1 MIVLSSNQMLN
12 YLFGFLRINVIAYIA
27 TMKKSV
33 WLSLLAAVG
42 FAACSPGART
52 KSKVSIP
59 PTVENTL
66 LWRIS
71 GNGLAKPSYLF
82 GTMHMICANDIGVS
96 DSLKQAISQADKVY
110 LELDMDDMM
119 GMMLSAMTKM
129 TMRGDTTLSDLLS
142 PEEYNKVKGFFQEK
156 SGGLLPFAVV
166 EKFKPLLVGSMIVEQ
181 MQSCENMI
189 VMEQLVMTEAGK
201 HNKEIEGL
209 ETIDF
214 QLGIFDRIP
223 YRTQALQLLKMIEE
237 SGKEGD
243 DSEMKIL
250 TDAYRNQELNKMLE
264 LTMNEKSI
272 EGFTDV
278 LLYNRNEDW
287 AQKLKGLMSKNALV
301 IAVGAGHLPGERGVI
316 NLLRKAGYKVEPV
329 RNDMIMEKK
338 AEEI

>member
-1 MIVLSSNQMLN
+1 
-12 YLFGFLRINVIAYIA
+12 
-27 TMKKSV
+27 MKKSV

-42 FAACSPGART
+42 FAACSPGAR
-52 KSKVSIP
+52 SKNQVTYTP
-59 PTVENTL
+59 ATENTL

-71 GNGLAKPSYLF
+71 GNGLSKPSYLF

-96 DSLKQAISQADKVY
+96 DSLKKAISQADKVY
-110 LELDMDDMM
+110 LELDMDDML

-142 PEEYNKVKGFFQEK
+142 PEEYKKVKTFFEEK
-156 SGGLLPFAVV
+156 SGGLMPFSVM
-166 EKFKPLLVGSMIVEQ
+166 EKFKPLLVGSMVVEQ

-189 VMEQLVMTEAGK
+189 VMEQLVMNEAGK
-201 HNKEIEGL
+201 HQKEIEGL

-214 QLGIFDRIP
+214 QLGIFDKIP
-223 YRTQALQLLKMIEE
+223 YKTQAKQLLKMVEE

-243 DSEMKIL
+243 DTEMKIL

-278 LLYNRNEDW
+278 LLYDRNENW
-287 AQKLKGLMSKNALV
+287 AQKLKGLMSENALV

-329 RNDMIMEKK
+329 KNEMIITRK

>member
-1 MIVLSSNQMLN
+1 
-12 YLFGFLRINVIAYIA
+12 
-27 TMKKSV
+27 MKISV

-42 FAACSPGART
+42 FAACSPGAR
-52 KSKVSIP
+52 SKNQVSYTP
-59 PTVENTL
+59 ATENTL

-96 DSLKQAISQADKVY
+96 DSLKHAISQADKVY

-142 PEEYNKVKGFFQEK
+142 PEEYSKVKTFFEDK
-156 SGGLLPFAVV
+156 SGGLMPFSVV
-166 EKFKPLLVGSMIVEQ
+166 EKFKPLLVGSMVVEQ

-201 HNKEIEGL
+201 HKKEIEGL

-214 QLGIFDRIP
+214 QLGIFDKIP
-223 YRTQALQLLKMIEE
+223 YKIQAMQLLKMVEE
-237 SGKEGD
+237 SGKGGEDG
-243 DSEMKIL
+243 EMKIL
-250 TDAYRNQELNKMLE
+250 TDAYRNQELNKMHE
-264 LTMNEKSI
+264 LTVNEKSI

-278 LLYNRNEDW
+278 LLYDRNEDW
-287 AQKLKGLMSKNALV
+287 TQKLKGLMSKNALV

-329 RNDMIMEKK
+329 KNDMIITKK